1 MAKKAHA
8 SHILVNSKGDALN
21 FKRNISNLKDFQ
33 RCATKASKC
42 PSSRKLGD
50 LGTFPQGQ
58 MVPAFD
64 KAVWSI
70 DLNSCSEPVR
80 TQFGYHLI
88 WVHSRDE

>member
-42 PSSRKLGD
+42 PSGRKLGD
-50 LGTFPQGQ
+50 LGTFTQGQ
-58 MVPAFD
+58 MAAGFE